1 MNPKHTLLIFS
12 VVIGAGLGLYIM
24 EEESKPVTHQSTD
37 PHAGHNHPP
46 EVKVSNQGE
55 PKVSLRDG
63 FEQIGML
70 QGVIPSDWKRE
81 QPSSSMRIAQFA
93 LPGEA
98 GVGELIAFSGIGGS
112 VDANLERWYGQFKP
126 EGDIS
131 VADGALK
138 KHLHVNGMEATIS
151 YASGTYLKS
160 SMGMGGTQTE
170 MKNYVLM
177 AAIIIAP
184 DGPYY
189 FKGTGPAQTMNNQKQ
204 AFEKFVNS
212 IEPL

>member
-1 MNPKHTLLIFS
+1 MNPKHTLIIIS
-12 VVIGAGLGLYIM
+12 IVIGAGLGMYIM
-24 EEESKPVTHQSTD
+24 EEESKPTAPVSVD

-46 EVKVSNQGE
+46 EEMVSNQGE
-55 PKVSLRDG
+55 PKGTLRDG

-70 QGVIPSDWKRE
+70 QGRLPSDWKRE
-81 QPSSSMRIAQFA
+81 QPSSQMRIAQFV
-93 LPGEA
+93 LPGKS
-98 GVGELIAFSGIGGS
+98 GDGEMIAFSGIGGS

-126 EGDIS
+126 EGETS
-131 VADGALK
+131 VSEGAVK
-138 KHLHVNGMEATIS
+138 QHLHVNGMEATIS
-151 YASGTYLKS
+151 YAKGTYLKS
-160 SMGMGGTQTE
+160 SMGMGGGATE

-189 FKGTGPAQTMNNQKQ
+189 FKGTGPAETMNDQKM
-204 AFEKFVNS
+204 AFESFVNS